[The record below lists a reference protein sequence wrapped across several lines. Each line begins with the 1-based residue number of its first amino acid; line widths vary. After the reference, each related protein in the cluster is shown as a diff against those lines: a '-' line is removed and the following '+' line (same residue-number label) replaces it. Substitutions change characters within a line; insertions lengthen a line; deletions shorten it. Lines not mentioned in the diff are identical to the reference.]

1 MLKAYSPGQLVFGCD
16 MILPIKQMVDY
27 KLIRQKKQAQI
38 NKDNIC
44 ENGNRV
50 DHHYRVGD
58 NIMLNNHAK

>member
-1 MLKAYSPGQLVFGCD
+1 
-16 MILPIKQMVDY
+16 MVDY